1 MRMYSRIPLV
11 LLAPFSLL
19 LPAASAGET
28 VLHDDWMALYMMDS
42 KVGYG
47 RQKLVEQTRGETT
60 VIVSTEKTVMRIK
73 RMGVTMEISEHSR
86 VEESAGGRLI
96 SFRSKTKQ
104 SIMASAVKGTV
115 EGDTIVIE
123 RFSGGRRTGVK
134 KIPYDPKMMTPCAF
148 DRLIRKDGIQKG
160 EKHAGK
166 VFVPSM
172 PDEPVDLAVTVL
184 DKEETD
190 VLGQKRLLWHTTAAM
205 TVKGMPIETEQ
216 WVSDDGIPWKIR
228 IMNGLVCGYKVPEKV
243 AVKKGNIKDVFKTS
257 LVVPDRPIPNARKA
271 RDLRYRLTL
280 PAGKT
285 FSDFPAGAGQEVL
298 ANRGNVLEVRVRTVA
313 VEKSLDRP
321 VPAKDMKQYL
331 ASTPFLQVDDPA
343 VSRTAATAVGDE
355 KNALK
360 AARRLEKWVHRNI
373 SKKHL
378 GLGFATA
385 AEVVKNL
392 EGDCSEHSVLLAA
405 LCRAVGIPSRVV
417 GGLIYADA
425 LAAGN
430 GKGAFGMHMW
440 TEVYVGCWV
449 PLDATIGA
457 GYCDAAHI
465 AVAKSSLE
473 SESDMVHLLPLA
485 TYMGTLNIEV
495 IDGT

>member
-1 MRMYSRIPLV
+1 MRMTTLIGSICFAACPL
-11 LLAPFSLL
+11 FSLS
-19 LPAASAGET
+19 ASAGEK

-47 RQKLVEQTRGETT
+47 RQKLVEQTRGGTT
-60 VIVSTEKTVMRIK
+60 VIVSTEKTFMRIK
-73 RMGVTMEISEHSR
+73 RMGVTMEVSEDSC
-86 VEESAGGRLI
+86 VVESAGGRLI
-96 SFRSKTKQ
+96 SFHCKTKQ
-104 SIMASAVKGTV
+104 SIMASEVKGTV
-115 EGDTIVIE
+115 KGDTIVIE

-134 KIPYDPKMMTPCAF
+134 KIPYDPAMMTPFAF
-148 DRLIRKDGIQKG
+148 DTQIRKDGIQKG
-160 EKHAGK
+160 ERHAGK

-172 PDEPVDLAVTVL
+172 PDKPVDLAVTVL
-184 DKEETD
+184 EKEETD
-190 VLGQKRLLWHTTAAM
+190 VLGQKRLLWHTKAAM

-216 WVSDDGIPWKIR
+216 WVSDEGVPWKIR

-243 AVKKGNIKDVFKTS
+243 AVKKGEIKDVFKTS
-257 LVVPDRPIPNARKA
+257 LVVPDRPIPDARKA

-280 PAGKT
+280 PEGKT
-285 FSDFPAGAGQEVL
+285 FPGVPAGAGQEVISH
-298 ANRGNVLEVRVRTVA
+298 RGNVLVVCVRTVD
-313 VEKSLDRP
+313 VKKSLDRP
-321 VPAKDMKQYL
+321 VTAKNMNKYL

-343 VSRTAATAVGDE
+343 IAGRAAAVVGDE

-360 AARRLEKWVHRNI
+360 AARLIEKWVHRNI
-373 SKKHL
+373 RKKHL

-385 AEVVKNL
+385 GEVIQNL

-405 LCRAVGIPSRVV
+405 LCRAAGIPSRVV

-425 LAAGN
+425 LAGDD

-440 TEVYVGCWV
+440 TEVYVGSWV

-457 GYCDAAHI
+457 GYCDAARI

-473 SESDMVHLLPLA
+473 SESDMVDLLPLA
-485 TYMGTLNIEV
+485 TYMGTLKIEV
-495 IDGT
+495 LREN